1 MQSRG
6 QCLDRAEGLHS
17 AVIRD
22 RTCLHQ
28 NRLSNGVT
36 LILEIKGFE
45 DDETKAK
52 HNAAKRWVS
61 AVNNCRLLANGTST
75 FAGIRR
81 YLKKR
86 STTSC
91 GRADPSCYH

>member
-1 MQSRG
+1 
-6 QCLDRAEGLHS
+6 LHS

-52 HNAAKRWVS
+52 HNAAKRWVT
-61 AVNNCRLLANGTST
+61 AVNNCRLLANVIST

-81 YLKKR
+81 YRKAEELTR
-86 STTSC
+86 VAI
-91 GRADPSCYH
+91 ADDGGAT

>member
-1 MQSRG
+1 MQSRE
-6 QCLDRAEGLHS
+6 QCFDRAEGLHS

-22 RTCLHQ
+22 RTRLHQ

-61 AVNNCRLLANGTST
+61 AANNWGQLGKWDFHVCGTQVLEKE
-75 FAGIRR
+75 ID
-81 YLKKR
+81 YLVRK
-86 STTSC
+86 S
-91 GRADPSCYH
+91 